1 MTMATF
7 SPSSTLP
14 LQSYNNN
21 EPFLSLRTPLHRSK
35 LQFVSVTTGT
45 SSSLCFS
52 PLRTSISDERVLR
65 MEKKKNRRG
74 FSAVCYAAP
83 LTARN
88 LQWISTISSVYG
100 FALEA
105 LHAHVHMTVVLML
118 SKGTAVKKS
127 FIVPLFAL
135 QAPASIISWIRGEY
149 GMWSAFLALLVRL
162 FFFIPG
168 ELELPLT
175 ALLLLIVAP
184 YQVINLRGTQEGAII
199 SLMITAYLAYQ
210 HFSGAGSLQR
220 AFDRGSVVATL
231 AVIICITAVSCL
243 LLI

>member
-88 LQWISTISSVYG
+88 LQWISTISS
-100 FALEA
+100 
-105 LHAHVHMTVVLML
+105 VVLML